1 MLTRRGARTLAGV
14 LAATLA
20 LVAGAVPVLAATP
33 ALGATIESHVTFN
46 PNGPNHGWFVAS
58 GAAVQAG
65 TLCASGTFV
74 DTGIKF
80 AGFQSRTGHVQL
92 LVTKDFACGDRSG
105 TFAVKL
111 QINADFGTGI
121 ESFAWVASGTSGSIG
136 SLHGGGTGS
145 TVSNP
150 PTGNINTYVGMVTG

>member
-14 LAATLA
+14 LAATLV

-46 PNGPNHGWFVAS
+46 PNGPNYGWFVAS
-58 GAAVQAG
+58 GPAVGAG

-80 AGFQSRTGHVQL
+80 AGFQSPRGVVQL
-92 LVTKDFACGDRSG
+92 QVYKTFTCDTGG
-105 TFAVKL
+105 TFDVKM
-111 QINADFGTGI
+111 QIQANFDTGY
-121 ESFAWVASGTSGSIG
+121 ETFAWVITGGTGAEAG
-136 SLHGGGTGS
+136 LRGAGTGS
-145 TVSNP
+145 TVP
-150 PTGNINTYVGMVTG
+150 TETGNINTYTGLVD